1 MPRKSRGARSRIN
14 NLGSKARK
22 RPIEDVED
30 EGDQLPGSISLAC
43 ETSSERTYEEGFVID
58 EKDGSLT
65 LVGYLSNFEEEP
77 LPDFASDSESDD
89 LESDEEEDDA
99 ENYPEIQEPSDLQIF
114 SNILIEAQRIA
125 IEVENER
132 LKESNRPKHHFG
144 NSARTKR
151 RNKRIRKDL
160 EKKGYFSIETWFT
173 NAKMVD
179 KVMEDQNAELDSMIT
194 VNEDVSMHESDS
206 VSLIFK

>member
-30 EGDQLPGSISLAC
+30 EGDQLPGSSISLAC

-58 EKDGSLT
+58 ENDGSLT

-77 LPDFASDSESDD
+77 LPDFASDS
-89 LESDEEEDDA
+89 ESDEEEDDA

-114 SNILIEAQRIA
+114 SNILIEA
-125 IEVENER
+125 
-132 LKESNRPKHHFG
+132 
-144 NSARTKR
+144 
-151 RNKRIRKDL
+151 
-160 EKKGYFSIETWFT
+160 
-173 NAKMVD
+173 
-179 KVMEDQNAELDSMIT
+179 
-194 VNEDVSMHESDS
+194 
-206 VSLIFK
+206 